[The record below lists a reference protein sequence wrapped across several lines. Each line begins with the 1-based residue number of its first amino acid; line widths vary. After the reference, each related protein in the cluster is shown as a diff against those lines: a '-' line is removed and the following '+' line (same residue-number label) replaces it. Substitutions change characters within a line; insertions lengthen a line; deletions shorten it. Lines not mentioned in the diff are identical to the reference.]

1 MSQPKE
7 TTILIL
13 SLLLTGAVLGGGFW
27 FFTRNANVSSQ
38 PQSASSP
45 STMAPL
51 APLAP
56 PPSPTDVTAL
66 AEPTKVPTGTRLKI
80 NGSTSM
86 VGINEILKSRFQ
98 QKFPGTAITTNATGS
113 DKGITELLTGKV
125 DLAALSRPLTAEE
138 QAQGLVAIPIA
149 KDAIAIVV
157 GESNPFRKGL
167 SQEQVRGIFQ
177 GKIGD
182 WSEVGGS
189 SDPIQ
194 VINRP
199 TSSGTRQ
206 TFQNLVLEGEDFG
219 TSSNFQT
226 MPRDAT
232 TPILQALGQDGIS
245 YATYAQVVNQQTV
258 RLLAI
263 DGLTPEAANYPYIR
277 TLYYVYKN
285 PISAPVKAFLGYAT
299 SPTGQSAIDEVE

>member
-38 PQSASSP
+38 PQSGTSP
-45 STMAPL
+45 TDL
-51 APLAP
+51 TPLAP
-56 PPSPTDVTAL
+56 PPSPTEVTAL
-66 AEPTKVPTGTRLKI
+66 AEPTKVPTGTRVKI

-98 QKFPGTAITTNATGS
+98 QRFHGTAIATNATGTE
-113 DKGITELLTGKV
+113 KGIAELLTGKI
-125 DLAALSRPLTAEE
+125 DLAAISRPLTADE

-177 GKIGD
+177 GKISD
-182 WSEVGGS
+182 WSAVGGS

-199 TSSGTRQ
+199 PSSGTRQ

-219 TSSNFQT
+219 NSSNFT
-226 MPRDAT
+226 TLSRDAT
-232 TPILQALGQDGIS
+232 TPILQALGKNGIS

-258 RLLAI
+258 RLIAI
-263 DGLTPEAANYPYIR
+263 DGLTPEAANYPYVR

-299 SPTGQSAIDEVE
+299 SPTGQGAIDEVE

>member
-1 MSQPKE
+1 MSQQKE
-7 TTILIL
+7 TTLLVL

-27 FFTRNANVSSQ
+27 WFTRNANVSSQ
-38 PQSASSP
+38 PQSGNSP
-45 STMAPL
+45 SEMT
-51 APLAP
+51 PLAP

-66 AEPTKVPTGTRLKI
+66 AEPTQVPTGTRVKI

-98 QKFPGTAITTNATGS
+98 QKFPGTAIATNATGTE
-113 DKGITELLTGKV
+113 KGIAEVLNGTI
-125 DLAALSRPLTAEE
+125 DIAAISRPLTAEE

-157 GESNPFRKGL
+157 SLTNPFRKGL
-167 SQEQVRGIFQ
+167 NQEQVKGIFQ
-177 GKIGD
+177 GTID
-182 WSEVGGS
+182 NWSAVGGS

-199 TSSGTRQ
+199 PISGTRQ
-206 TFQNLVLEGEDFG
+206 TFQNVVLGGEPFG
-219 TSSNFQT
+219 TTSNFKT
-226 MPRDAT
+226 MSRDAT
-232 TPILQALGQDGIS
+232 TPILQALGKNGIS
-245 YATYAQVVNQQTV
+245 YATYVQVVNQQTV
-258 RLLAI
+258 RPIAI
-263 DGLTPEAANYPYIR
+263 DGLTPEAANYPYVR

-299 SPTGQSAIDEVE
+299 APTGQEAIDEVE

>member
-38 PQSASSP
+38 PQSGSSSP
-45 STMAPL
+45 NL
-51 APLAP
+51 APLSP

-66 AEPTKVPTGTRLKI
+66 AEPTKVPAGTRVKI

-86 VGINEILKSRFQ
+86 VGINQALKSRFQ
-98 QKFPGTAITTNATGS
+98 QRFPGTEIATNATGS
-113 DKGITELLTGKV
+113 DQGIAELLTGQI
-125 DLAALSRPLTAEE
+125 DIAALSRPLTAEE
-138 QAQGLVAIPIA
+138 QTQGLAAIPVA

-157 GESNPFRKGL
+157 SLSNPFRKGL
-167 SQEQVRGIFQ
+167 RQEQVKNIFQ
-177 GKIGD
+177 GTISN
-182 WSEVGGS
+182 WSEIGGS
-189 SDPIQ
+189 PDPIQ

-199 TSSGTRQ
+199 ATSGTRQ
-206 TFQNLVLEGEDFG
+206 TFQSLVLAGETFG
-219 TSSNFQT
+219 ETSNFKT

-232 TPILQALGQDGIS
+232 TPILQALGKKGIS

-258 RLLAI
+258 RPIAI

-285 PISAPVKAFLGYAT
+285 PISPSVKAFLGYAT